1 MTLINNVVPPNSNQ
15 AGSAVPAVPAAL
27 PDTASTGV
35 TITPASH
42 SATLLTDDD
51 FRGVDSSEALLRDA
65 CRKESMDVK
74 ELLHSSFTVF
84 DANQPIVPSTNGFVH
99 SAIQAYNTH
108 HHLIIRPEDVWFSIL
123 TQFSLY
129 VNANVE
135 SLRGKFVAHEG
146 KKELEIIY
154 GDCNRYTVSIPRF
167 IKDITNLLEQNIVD
181 ASLREWIIPDFS
193 TTNPSDKT
201 IASALMMGA
210 LKTYFTYKLTL
221 RCGIPSVTL
230 LGTRSDWATLTS
242 KLENLKSYGP
252 ETAQWYA
259 LLHPILTRFVHS
271 FDAPND
277 PDTITF
283 WQQIAHFKAGGSGPS
298 YYSGWITAF
307 CFWDGQGKCLYPDLS
322 TARSRTHYTSWTGYV
337 DKALKL
343 DGATYH
349 RIDTKDVPSGYSV
362 VPVKVDDN
370 GYKFDAKLIA
380 GSVGK
385 KFSSSGEITEEG
397 VVGFDTVQAVSGWW
411 FYEEKRKGDNGET
424 KDRDGGSEISGMRN
438 WR

>member
-1 MTLINNVVPPNSNQ
+1 MTLINNIVPANSSQ
-15 AGSAVPAVPAAL
+15 AGSAGP
-27 PDTASTGV
+27 ASTGI
-35 TITPASH
+35 TITPAPH
-42 SATLLTDDD
+42 RACLIVIKKP
-51 FRGVDSSEALLRDA
+51 RGENVIDSSEALLRGA
-65 CRKESMDVK
+65 CREESKTVK
-74 ELLHSSFTVF
+74 ELLHSSFTTF
-84 DANQPIVPSTNGFVH
+84 NASQPVAPSTNGFVH

-129 VNANVE
+129 VNANAE

-146 KKELEIIY
+146 KKELEIVY
-154 GDCNRYTVSIPRF
+154 GGCNRYTVSIPCF
-167 IKDITNLLEQNIVD
+167 IKDITDLLELNIVD
-181 ASLREWIIPDFS
+181 PSLREWIIPDFS
-193 TTNPSDKT
+193 TTTPSDK
-201 IASALMMGA
+201 IVASALMMSA
-210 LKTYFTYKLTL
+210 LKSYFTYKLTL

-252 ETAQWYA
+252 ETAQWYT

-277 PDTITF
+277 PATITF
-283 WQQIAHFKAGGSGPS
+283 WQQIAHFTPGGSGPS

-307 CFWDGQGKCLYPDLS
+307 CFWDAQGKPLYPNLS
-322 TARSRTHYTSWTGYV
+322 TARSKTHYTSWTGYV
-337 DKALKL
+337 DKALQL

-349 RIDTKDVPSGYSV
+349 RIDTQDVPSGYSV

-370 GYKFDAKLIA
+370 GYIFDAKLIA

-385 KFSSSGEITEEG
+385 KFSSSGGMTEDG
-397 VVGFDTVQAVSGWW
+397 RVGLDTVQAESGWW
-411 FYEEKRKGDNGET
+411 FYEEERKEDNGEA
-424 KDRDGGSEISGMRN
+424 KDEDDGSGSGRGIQS